1 MHRLSILW
9 PIADGDSDKKIHF
22 MCKVN
27 LSPDSNGRK
36 VNRLQ
41 LMQSHN
47 CAIKIT
53 QYGFELCEADKKI
66 VISQQ

>member
-1 MHRLSILW
+1 
-9 PIADGDSDKKIHF
+9 

-27 LSPDSNGRK
+27 LSPDIN
-36 VNRLQ
+36 VNSFQ

-53 QYGFELCEADKKI
+53 QYGLELYDADKKI
-66 VISQQ
+66 VIA